1 MISTVRIYSHG
12 IHRSRFFIQYDHG
25 DSSLVSSLTILF
37 GAASSPRK
45 LRREHDRAV
54 LCRLWGNWILGGGEG
69 DEIFNLFE
77 IWITC

>member
-1 MISTVRIYSHG
+1 MISAVRIYSHG

-25 DSSLVSSLTILF
+25 DYPLVSSLTILF

-54 LCRLWGNWILGGGEG
+54 LCRFVYGLTGFWAGVRAMKSSICLR
-69 DEIFNLFE
+69 F
-77 IWITC
+77 